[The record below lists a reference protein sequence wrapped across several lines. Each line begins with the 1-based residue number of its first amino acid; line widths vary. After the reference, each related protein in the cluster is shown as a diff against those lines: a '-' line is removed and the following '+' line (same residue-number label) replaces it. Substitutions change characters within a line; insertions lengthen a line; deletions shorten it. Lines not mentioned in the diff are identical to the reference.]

1 MTKLCMGKKKTL
13 NDEIDKYLQRAKR
26 QNQEEKKKEGV
37 DLLEEECHTV
47 DKHPQGC
54 SFFEKGDN

>member
-1 MTKLCMGKKKTL
+1 MGKKKTL